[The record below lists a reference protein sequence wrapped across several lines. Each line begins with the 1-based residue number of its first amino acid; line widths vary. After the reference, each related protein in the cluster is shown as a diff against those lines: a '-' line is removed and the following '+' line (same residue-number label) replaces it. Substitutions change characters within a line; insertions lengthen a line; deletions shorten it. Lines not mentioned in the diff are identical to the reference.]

1 MMRSLQIA
9 ETERERTIELVVDE
23 PIELLLNENPTTG
36 YVWHAASSDEKV
48 LQMQDVGYIATTE
61 AEIGAG
67 GVHRYVLTGAR
78 RGHAAVQLQLARP
91 WESKDAA
98 VRQLR
103 LSITVK

>member
-9 ETERERTIELVVDE
+9 ETERERTIELVIDE
-23 PIELLLNENPTTG
+23 SIELLLNENPTTG
-36 YVWHAASSDEKV
+36 YFWQAASSDETV
-48 LQMQDVGYIATTE
+48 LHVQDAGYVSAAE

-67 GVHRYVLTGAR
+67 GVHRYVLTAAK
-78 RGHAAVQLQLARP
+78 RGRTVVQLQLARP

-98 VRQLR
+98 ARQLR